1 MAKIYGGRWQL
12 TSSPPL
18 GTGGQGTVFRVIDIR
33 GEYPGEYAL
42 KRVLNPERHDRFERE
57 IEAIK
62 TIQHPNVVRLIDHSA
77 LTAAS
82 GEVEKQFLVT
92 PIAEGGEAEALV
104 FLASFALLAIMHT
117 DAAGAAL
124 QMIDDARGGR
134 ALPLQMMSIHVP
146 ASRWMAWWGLS
157 LTAT

>member
-1 MAKIYGGRWQL
+1 M
-12 TSSPPL
+12 
-18 GTGGQGTVFRVIDIR
+18 
-33 GEYPGEYAL
+33 
-42 KRVLNPERHDRFERE
+42 
-57 IEAIK
+57 
-62 TIQHPNVVRLIDHSA
+62 
-77 LTAAS
+77 
-82 GEVEKQFLVT
+82 
-92 PIAEGGEAEALV
+92 